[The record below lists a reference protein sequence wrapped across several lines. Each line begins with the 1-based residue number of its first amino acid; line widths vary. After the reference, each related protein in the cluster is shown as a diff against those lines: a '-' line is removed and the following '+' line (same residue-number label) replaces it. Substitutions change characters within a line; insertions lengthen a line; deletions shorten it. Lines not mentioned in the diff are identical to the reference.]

1 MNLLRLTCRFSIV
14 SLVLAASLAGTEAR
28 GQEDHVEQ
36 SELNLEVTSLTEMP
50 VGITSFGAAVCGDA
64 IYTWGGHDGAAHE
77 YYQAGQ
83 NSVLRRLA
91 LQGAGEWESVHDSKT
106 GRQGL
111 AMVSHAGKLYRMGGF
126 EARNQ
131 RGEEQN
137 LHSVAT
143 FEQFDP
149 ATNQWTELP
158 AMPEARSSFDAVVI
172 GDKVYVIGGWAL
184 AGEGNTQWSDTA
196 YAYDLT
202 SVDSEWEKL
211 SQPPFQRR
219 ALSTASQGDRLFVI
233 GGMQKQGGPTR
244 SVSVYDPETEKWSAG
259 PALPGEDGME
269 GFGNSSFNV
278 GGQICVTTYGG
289 HVYQLST
296 DGSNWKKM
304 GSLESGRFFHRLLPV
319 SDDAFALI
327 GGANMESGK
336 TTEVD
341 VIAVNK

>member
-1 MNLLRLTCRFSIV
+1 MYLVRLTCRFSVV
-14 SLVLAASLAGTEAR
+14 SLALAASLAAPEVK
-28 GQEDHVEQ
+28 GQEERVEESQ
-36 SELNLEVTSLTEMP
+36 PDLNITTLTEMP
-50 VGITSFGAAVCGDA
+50 VGITSFGAAVCDGA

-91 LQGAGEWESVHDSKT
+91 LNGQGEWESVHDSKI

-158 AMPEARSSFDAVVI
+158 AMPEARSSFDAVVL
-172 GDKVYVIGGWAL
+172 GDKIYIMGGWAL

-202 SVDSEWEKL
+202 SADSKWEKL
-211 SQPPFQRR
+211 PQPPFQRR
-219 ALSTASQGDRLFVI
+219 ALSAAYQGDRLFVI

-244 SVSVYDPETEKWSAG
+244 AVSIFDPDTGTWSAG
-259 PALPGEDGME
+259 PDLPGEDGME

-289 HVYQLST
+289 HVYQLSE
-296 DGSNWKKM
+296 DGTAWKKM
-304 GSLESGRFFHRLLPV
+304 GSLDSGRFFHRLLPV
-319 SDDAFALI
+319 SDNAFALI

-336 TTEVD
+336 TTEVE
-341 VIAVNK
+341 VIATKN